1 MAEQRAVDEL
11 TGRLGRAFH
20 DVVGDGLARDRQRDR
35 LAHAHV
41 LERVLRQRPAGLVG
55 HERRDL
61 ARRIHVQ
68 VHQAERRH
76 LEHRDRRI
84 GRQPFDVG
92 RRHALD
98 DLHVAGQ
105 QRGHARGVGGQ
116 DAQRHAIPLR
126 LLAPVGVVARQLQAV
141 ALGERDELVRSG
153 ADQRAAVVEIVGAG
167 FLGGLLRHD
176 VEGRQ
181 VVRHQRVRSVGG
193 DAHGQLVERR
203 DVLEAACVDGVRRR
217 AVLDGGRP
225 GQRVHHV
232 GRGEFAAVVELHAGA
247 QLELPHGVADG
258 PPGDRQAGPH
268 AHLVVLGDQR
278 LEQVLGDVRVG
289 GDVVEVRV
297 ERGDVARQADHQRGR
312 RLRVGR
318 GGCERHGKGQRGD
331 RTRGAQQTQDQ
342 HDDSPKC

>member
-1 MAEQRAVDEL
+1 MTWSAMAWREIASEIAWRTRTSLSGFFASGRPALSVTNGETSRAESMCRYIRRNAGIL
-11 TGRLGRAFH
+11 NTETA
-20 DVVGDGLARDRQRDR
+20 GLAAS
-35 LAHAHV
+35 L
-41 LERVLRQRPAGLVG
+41 LMSGG
-55 HERRDL
+55 
-61 ARRIHVQ
+61 
-68 VHQAERRH
+68 
-76 LEHRDRRI
+76 
-84 GRQPFDVG
+84 GT
-92 RRHALD
+92 LD